1 MDRIFQYL
9 YYIVLSALLGF
20 VIYLTAM
27 LYISPRQD
35 AQERG
40 FIPCTKELVYEL
52 SGCERGKLGCAAKH
66 LWRDMKCNVGV
77 IYAGAK
83 MWIKG
88 EQTTP
93 WANYLFE
100 PILEA
105 KEVQIQYIGNAT
117 DDMQNTEK
125 QYFSVQQKQR
135 ELEAAKH
142 RQFNIDLDV
151 IATDPENYIP
161 ESKTL
166 PPSAEDNIDV
176 PSGDIAE
183 EADIDMKAFT
193 ESTAT
198 GNNNVAPQEKDVLK
212 TLKSKTDDKLQKGNL
227 KDEK

>member
-1 MDRIFQYL
+1 MERVFQYL
-9 YYIVLSALLGF
+9 YYIVLCALLGF

-27 LYISPRQD
+27 LYVSPRQD

-52 SGCERGKLGCAAKH
+52 SGCERGKLSCAAKH

-83 MWIKG
+83 MWAKG
-88 EQTTP
+88 EQATP

-100 PILEA
+100 PVLEA
-105 KEVQIQYIGNAT
+105 KEVQIQYIGNAA
-117 DDMQNTEK
+117 DDMLNTEK
-125 QYFSVQQKQR
+125 QNLSIQQKQR

-142 RQFNIDLDV
+142 RQFNIDEDV
-151 IATDPENYIP
+151 ITVDPENYMP
-161 ESKTL
+161 ESAIT
-166 PPSAEDNIDV
+166 PQDAEENTDI
-176 PSGDIAE
+176 PAGDIDD
-183 EADIDMKAFT
+183 EAAIDMEAPA
-193 ESTAT
+193 ESTT
-198 GNNNVAPQEKDVLK
+198 VGNNAAPQEKDVLK